1 MAEQLAQIM
10 EAFTKMQGD
19 IPGVLERTAEIERQ
33 IGLKSNVEHF
43 GKFEEPFQNTE
54 DSRKSAEGS
63 RGGGGGESRR
73 SSIGGRSH
81 VKFAHEKYA
90 DGVS

>member
-10 EAFTKMQGD
+10 EALTKMQGD
-19 IPGVLERTAEIERQ
+19 ITGVLERTAEIERQ
-33 IGLKSNVEHF
+33 IGLKSNVERF
-43 GKFEEPFQNTE
+43 EKFEESFQNTE

-63 RGGGGGESRR
+63 RGGGESRR

-90 DGVS
+90 R